1 MVRGTKDVLPAFRGA
16 QMASEDKMWQE
27 RNGMAEHVGGALW
40 LLISLMSLIVH
51 GPCMRLSNLQGP
63 KKEWVDLLTYSC
75 WKNWSWM
82 SSVHSL
88 LTQVLQLATR
98 WTGTKRFMELHT
110 LQVLMVLNQPEAD
123 PEVSLDNPAG
133 RSGLAVGWWRTVQ
146 NEHCQHNLSREHRHF
161 SCKSMH
167 QTETRSDCDH
177 MVLNFPRPR
186 NYKQPPLGEIS
197 CPNQNPTY
205 TFIIGGFSLLE
216 ATATYDSQIYR
227 YPFAGFDMVWLR
239 F

>member
-1 MVRGTKDVLPAFRGA
+1 
-16 QMASEDKMWQE
+16 
-27 RNGMAEHVGGALW
+27 
-40 LLISLMSLIVH
+40 
-51 GPCMRLSNLQGP
+51 
-63 KKEWVDLLTYSC
+63 
-75 WKNWSWM
+75 
-82 SSVHSL
+82 
-88 LTQVLQLATR
+88 
-98 WTGTKRFMELHT
+98 MELHT

>member
-1 MVRGTKDVLPAFRGA
+1 
-16 QMASEDKMWQE
+16 
-27 RNGMAEHVGGALW
+27 
-40 LLISLMSLIVH
+40 
-51 GPCMRLSNLQGP
+51 MRLSNLQGP

-186 NYKQPPLGEIS
+186 NYKQPPLGEIWGWWLNSEMCRHKHLAGLTGSS